1 MVNTNAFIAAPKTT
15 WLRKII
21 TDNNSP
27 WSIILQFMSDTKNFF
42 NLGTNFLTEK
52 ILPKIK
58 KQVLERCIRISYTNS
73 NKEHTNRDTTIPNRS
88 NFLQLNIKIGD
99 KNVYY
104 KSCFENGIKF
114 INDLTNNDGSIYT
127 YDELKA
133 TYNVTI
139 NFLQYSG
146 LIRSIL
152 AWKKTLT
159 LANIRHKEVNPIIP
173 FSVQIYLK
181 SKKGAQDMYNLLN
194 KTTDIPAGKIFWT
207 KKYKFEEDEW
217 GKIFSDPFK
226 ITKDSTVQWFQS
238 RINHKF

>member
-1 MVNTNAFIAAPKTT
+1 M
-15 WLRKII
+15 
-21 TDNNSP
+21 
-27 WSIILQFMSDTKNFF
+27 
-42 NLGTNFLTEK
+42 
-52 ILPKIK
+52 
-58 KQVLERCIRISYTNS
+58 
-73 NKEHTNRDTTIPNRS
+73 
-88 NFLQLNIKIGD
+88 
-99 KNVYY
+99 YY

-152 AWKKTLT
+152 AWK
-159 LANIRHKEVNPIIP
+159 NPIIP

-194 KTTDIPAGKIFWT
+194 KTTDIPAGKNLL
-207 KKYKFEEDEW
+207 D
-217 GKIFSDPFK
+217 
-226 ITKDSTVQWFQS
+226 
-238 RINHKF
+238 

>member
-1 MVNTNAFIAAPKTT
+1 MVNINAFIAALKTT

-27 WSIILQFMSDTKNFF
+27 WSIILQFMTESKNFF
-42 NLGTNFLTEK
+42 NLGTNFLMEK

-58 KQVLERCIRISYTNS
+58 
-73 NKEHTNRDTTIPNRS
+73 NKFWRDVFSSHIQIVTKNTPTEIQQFQTIPIFS
-88 NFLQLNIKIGD
+88 NENIKIGD
-99 KNVYY
+99 KTVYY

-127 YDELKA
+127 YDELKT

-139 NFLQYSG
+139 NFLQYSC

-152 AWKKTLT
+152 AWKKTLN
-159 LANIRHKEVNPIIP
+159 LANIRYKEVNPIIP
-173 FSVQIYLK
+173 FSVQIYLN

-194 KTTDIPAGKIFWT
+194 KTTDIPAG
-207 KKYKFEEDEW
+207 
-217 GKIFSDPFK
+217 
-226 ITKDSTVQWFQS
+226 
-238 RINHKF
+238 NL